1 MFKLQINKSIIKV
14 KEKEPIVSG
23 ASNIYSVSFEFDS
36 EWDNLMRTA
45 VFKVENTAIDVI
57 LEENKCSV
65 PWEVL
70 SGDNVGKALWV
81 GVFGSDEDG
90 VRLPAIWNQLGI
102 IHPGT
107 ERGVKG
113 KKPRADIVAQI
124 YSAAKEAE
132 KKASEALNVANNA
145 IYTLTDDDKAEIANM
160 VISTFPNGDEVMY

>member
-23 ASNIYSVSFEFDS
+23 ASNVYSVAFEFDS

-45 VFKVENTAIDVI
+45 VFKVESTAIDVI
-57 LEENKCSV
+57 LENNICTV

-70 SGDNVGKALWV
+70 SKDNIGKALWV

-107 ERGVKG
+107 ELGVKA

-132 KKASEALNVANNA
+132 KKADEALVVANNA
-145 IYTLTDDDKAEIANM
+145 SYILTDADRSDIANM
-160 VISTFPNGDEVMY
+160 VLSELPNGDEVGY